1 MAIPPRYSTEQLH
14 LLADSTGIKVE
25 GESEWQTRKH
35 GGSKRRAWRKI
46 PLEFDTETLEIRAFE
61 VTSSNVG
68 DAPML
73 PGLLA

>member
-1 MAIPPRYSTEQLH
+1 M
-14 LLADSTGIKVE
+14 E

-61 VTSSNVG
+61 VTSSNAG